1 MKNKHAKVSVV
12 FLGAALLLSPLVMLI
27 SCKQLHKT
35 PATPPPDLTNP
46 PPENPKQGNPTPQPD
61 PNPNPSNPTPNTKY
75 KVTVT
80 QPANG
85 TIEVVPALP
94 ADGMVDKGS
103 ELTFTLSAN
112 AGYKVKALT
121 IGDATYSDVT
131 DNTITK
137 KVKIEKETAVSATLE
152 AEASQPAEQITI
164 GNSLID
170 VTKDA
175 GGNIITASGNI
186 TLDKLKELAEKSTNS
201 VIINTDAL
209 TIKSFKTENKDF
221 TAYIISKDALKKAAK
236 ALSILNIENAD
247 STKQTITLDEN
258 ANIKTI
264 SGDIS
269 LKDIMECTNEETT
282 EIAKYIAN
290 NLKEKTEPDFDSANL
305 KINTFYK
312 KPKENSK
319 NIEWEY
325 TSTPITPKFLKE
337 TKLNALNKAVLNFKD
352 GDVNVPVA
360 FKSSLTD
367 YFDVNEFYKEVT
379 NGKLNILK
387 DTNITVK
394 NDKPNSIQILLRD
407 LQEKNLNS
415 SGHTYTPYIDSADL
429 LTLIKNEKLK
439 DALVIGDMYVKGNV
453 KNLLPFLIGSNKIEE
468 INNGIKFLNVKEF
481 KCPGPNVT
489 EYDGGKNNIEPLP
502 VEQLLEFR
510 RRTDILEDKVLKKD
524 TRSTRIQNLVLN
536 NIDTTTMTEEDL
548 KLLNFERNS
557 VGGNITFKNSNL
569 SKMQYKGTTGPV
581 DLTFDNTT
589 LPTSME
595 SVTARALVLKN
606 ATLAE
611 ELKTLS
617 LKKVIKRLPF
627 VRESLKIY
635 NLQNN
640 FLYKWTKE
648 EIEQF
653 EGKQYGPEE
662 FVGPRSMWDK
672 FLYKKETEFETPTIF
687 IEDNTTGS
695 IQKPTDTFLALL
707 GKNNS
712 HG

>member
-1 MKNKHAKVSVV
+1 MWTRLKKPKSRP
-12 FLGAALLLSPLVMLI
+12 S
-27 SCKQLHKT
+27 S
-35 PATPPPDLTNP
+35 PPPSIED
-46 PPENPKQGNPTPQPD
+46 
-61 PNPNPSNPTPNTKY
+61 TKY
-75 KVTVT
+75 KISIT

-85 TIEVVPALP
+85 KIEVSPSLP
-94 ADGMVDKGS
+94 ADGKVDKGS

-112 AGYKVKALT
+112 TNYKVKEL
-121 IGDATYSDVT
+121 IINGITYSDVT

-137 KVKIEKETAVSATLE
+137 KVKIEKNTAVSAVVE

-164 GNSLID
+164 GNSVIY

-175 GGNIITASGNI
+175 GGNIIKASGNI
-186 TLDKLKELAEKSTNS
+186 TLDKLKELAEKSTNN

-209 TIKSFKTENKDF
+209 TIKSFKTENNDF
-221 TAYIISKDALKKAAK
+221 TAYKISKTALKKAAK
-236 ALSILNIENAD
+236 ALSVLNIENAD

-269 LKDIMECTNEETT
+269 LEDIMECTNEETT
-282 EIAKYIAN
+282 EIAKYIAY
-290 NLKEKTEPDFDSANL
+290 NLKEKTNPDFDSANL

-312 KPKENSK
+312 KLNSE

-325 TSTPITPKFLKE
+325 ISTPITPKFLKE

-360 FKSSLTD
+360 FKSTLTD
-367 YFDVNEFYKEVT
+367 YFDVNEFYKEVTT

-394 NDKPNSIQILLRD
+394 SDKPNSIQILLRD

-453 KNLLPFLIGSNKIEE
+453 KNLLPLLIGSNKIEE

-489 EYDGGKNNIEPLP
+489 EYNGGKDNTEPLP
-502 VEQLLEFR
+502 VDQLLEFR
-510 RRTDILEDKVLKKD
+510 KRTDILEDEVLNKY

-536 NIDTTTMTEEDL
+536 NIDTTTMSQENLE
-548 KLLNFERNS
+548 LLNFEGDS

-617 LKKVIKRLPF
+617 LKKIIKRLPF

-640 FLYKWTKE
+640 FLDKWTKE

-653 EGKQYGPEE
+653 EGKEYGPEE
-662 FVGPRSMWDK
+662 FVGPRSIWDK
-672 FLYKKETEFETPTIF
+672 FLYKKETEFGTPTIF

-695 IQKPTDTFLALL
+695 IKKQQSQLLALL
-707 GKNNS
+707 QNQDMS

>member
-1 MKNKHAKVSVV
+1 MLTRLKKPKSRPS
-12 FLGAALLLSPLVMLI
+12 SP
-27 SCKQLHKT
+27 
-35 PATPPPDLTNP
+35 
-46 PPENPKQGNPTPQPD
+46 
-61 PNPNPSNPTPNTKY
+61 PSIEDTKY
-75 KVTVT
+75 KISIT

-85 TIEVVPALP
+85 KIEVSPSLP
-94 ADGMVDKGS
+94 ADGKVDKGS

-112 AGYKVKALT
+112 TNYKVKEL
-121 IGDATYSDVT
+121 IINGITYSDVT

-137 KVKIEKETAVSATLE
+137 KVKIEKNTAVSAVVE

-164 GNSLID
+164 GNSVIY

-175 GGNIITASGNI
+175 GGNIIKASGIIFLNEI
-186 TLDKLKELAEKSTNS
+186 EELAQKSTNNI
-201 VIINTDAL
+201 VIDTDAL
-209 TIKSFKTENKDF
+209 TIKSFDGTKIIEVAENDLQAVINK
-221 TAYIISKDALKKAAK
+221 
-236 ALSILNIENAD
+236 LSVLNIENQD
-247 STKQTITLDEN
+247 FTKQSITLNIEN
-258 ANIKTI
+258 NKLKIT
-264 SGDIS
+264 SVTGNIS
-269 LKDIMECTNEETT
+269 LKDITENSNEETT
-282 EIAKYIAN
+282 EIAKYIAKK
-290 NLKEKTEPDFDSANL
+290 LKENTDTNFDSSNL
-305 KINTFYK
+305 TINTFYK
-312 KPKENSK
+312 KTTGKGAPSRDSSQMNP
-319 NIEWEY
+319 EY
-325 TSTPITPKFLKE
+325 TYESTPITPKFLKE

-360 FKSSLTD
+360 FKSTLTD

-407 LQEKNLNS
+407 LQETIT
-415 SGHTYTPYIDSADL
+415 SGKFNITPYIKADQIL
-429 LTLIKNEKLK
+429 ELINNEKLT
-439 DALVIGDMYVKGNV
+439 DALVIGDMYVTGNV
-453 KNLLPFLIGSNKIEE
+453 KDLLPKLVGKND
-468 INNGIKFLNVKEF
+468 GIKFLNVKDF
-481 KCPGPNVT
+481 LCPGPNVT
-489 EYDGGKNNIEPLP
+489 EYDGGKNNMEPLP

-510 RRTDILEDKVLKKD
+510 KRTDILEDEVLEKD

-595 SVTARALVLKN
+595 SVTARALVVKN
-606 ATLAE
+606 AILPE

-617 LKKVIKRLPF
+617 LEEVIERLPF
-627 VRESLKIY
+627 VKESLKIY

-640 FLYKWTKE
+640 FLDKWPKE

-672 FLYKKETEFETPTIF
+672 FLYKKESVYGTPTMF

-695 IQKPTDTFLALL
+695 IQKQQNQLLALL
-707 GKNNS
+707 QNQGKS
-712 HG
+712 RG

>member
-1 MKNKHAKVSVV
+1 M
-12 FLGAALLLSPLVMLI
+12 
-27 SCKQLHKT
+27 
-35 PATPPPDLTNP
+35 
-46 PPENPKQGNPTPQPD
+46 
-61 PNPNPSNPTPNTKY
+61 
-75 KVTVT
+75 
-80 QPANG
+80 
-85 TIEVVPALP
+85 
-94 ADGMVDKGS
+94 
-103 ELTFTLSAN
+103 
-112 AGYKVKALT
+112 
-121 IGDATYSDVT
+121 
-131 DNTITK
+131 
-137 KVKIEKETAVSATLE
+137 E
-152 AEASQPAEQITI
+152 AEASLPTEQITI

-170 VTKDA
+170 VTKDE
-175 GGNIITASGNI
+175 GGNIIKASGNI

-209 TIKSFKTENKDF
+209 TIKSFKKENNNF
-221 TAYIISKDALKKAAK
+221 TAYKIDKDTLKKAAK
-236 ALSILNIENAD
+236 ALSVLNIENAD

-269 LKDIMECTNEETT
+269 LKDVIECTNEETM
-282 EIAKYIAN
+282 EIAKYIAY

-305 KINTFYK
+305 KINTFDK
-312 KPKENSK
+312 KRNSE

-325 TSTPITPKFLKE
+325 ISTPITPKFLKE

-352 GDVNVPVA
+352 GGVNVPVT
-360 FKSSLTD
+360 FKSTLTD
-367 YFDVNEFYKEVT
+367 YFDVNEFYKEIET
-379 NGKLNILK
+379 GKLNILK

-407 LQEKNLNS
+407 LQEKNLNG

-429 LTLIKNEKLK
+429 LTLIKNENLK

-453 KNLLPFLIGSNKIEE
+453 KNLLPLLIGSNKIEE
-468 INNGIKFLNVKEF
+468 INNGIKFLNVNEF

-489 EYDGGKNNIEPLP
+489 EYNGGNNNTEPLP

-510 RRTDILEDKVLKKD
+510 RRTDEKWDSVLQKD
-524 TRSTRIQNLVLN
+524 SRSTRIQNLILE
-536 NIDTTTMTEEDL
+536 NINTTAMLQGDL
-548 KLLNFERNS
+548 ELLNFEGNS
-557 VGGNITFKNSNL
+557 VGGNILFKSCDL

-581 DLTFDNTT
+581 DLTFDATT

-595 SVTARALVLKN
+595 NVTARTLILKN
-606 ATLAE
+606 ATLPE

-617 LKKVIKRLPF
+617 LGKVIKRLPF
-627 VRESLKIY
+627 VNESLKIY

-653 EGKQYGPEE
+653 KMKKYGPEE
-662 FVGPRSMWDK
+662 FVGPRYIWDK
-672 FLYKKETEFETPTIF
+672 FLYKKETEFGTPTIF

-695 IQKPTDTFLALL
+695 IQKIKDQYLALL
-707 GKNNS
+707 QSQGKTR
-712 HG
+712 G

>member
-1 MKNKHAKVSVV
+1 
-12 FLGAALLLSPLVMLI
+12 MLKRLKKPK
-27 SCKQLHKT
+27 SR
-35 PATPPPDLTNP
+35 PSSPPPSIED
-46 PPENPKQGNPTPQPD
+46 
-61 PNPNPSNPTPNTKY
+61 SKY
-75 KVTVT
+75 KISIT

-85 TIEVVPALP
+85 KIEVSPSLP
-94 ADGMVDKGS
+94 ADGKVDKGS

-112 AGYKVKALT
+112 TNYKVKAL
-121 IGDATYSDVT
+121 IINGIIYSDVT
-131 DNTITK
+131 DNTITQ
-137 KVKIEKETAVSATLE
+137 KVKIEKNTAVSAVVE
-152 AEASQPAEQITI
+152 EEASQPAEQITI
-164 GNSLID
+164 GNSVIY
-170 VTKDA
+170 VTKDE
-175 GGNIITASGNI
+175 GGNIIKASGNI

-209 TIKSFKTENKDF
+209 TIKSFKTGNNNF
-221 TAYIISKDALKKAAK
+221 TAYTISKDTLKKAAK
-236 ALSILNIENAD
+236 ALSVLNIENAD
-247 STKQTITLDEN
+247 STKQAITLDEN

-290 NLKEKTEPDFDSANL
+290 NLKEKTEPDFDSTNL
-305 KINTFYK
+305 KINTFDK
-312 KPKENSK
+312 KRNSE

-325 TSTPITPKFLKE
+325 ISTPITPKFLKE
-337 TKLNALNKAVLNFKD
+337 TEQNALNKAKLNFKD

-360 FKSSLTD
+360 FKSTLTD
-367 YFDVNEFYKEVT
+367 YFDVNEFYKDVKT
-379 NGKLNILK
+379 GKLNILK
-387 DTNITVK
+387 DTNITIK

-407 LQEKNLNS
+407 LQETIT
-415 SGHTYTPYIDSADL
+415 SGKFNITPYIKAEQIL
-429 LTLIKNEKLK
+429 ELINNEKLK

-453 KNLLPFLIGSNKIEE
+453 KDLLPKLVGKND
-468 INNGIKFLNVKEF
+468 GIKFLNVKEF
-481 KCPGPNVT
+481 TCPGINVT
-489 EYDGGKNNIEPLP
+489 EYDGGKNNTEPLP

-510 RRTDILEDKVLKKD
+510 RRTDEKWDSVLKKD

-569 SKMQYKGTTGPV
+569 SKMQYRGTTGPV
-581 DLTFDNTT
+581 DLTFNNTI

-617 LKKVIKRLPF
+617 LKKIIKRLPF
-627 VRESLKIY
+627 VNESLKIY

-640 FLYKWTKE
+640 FLDNFSKE

-653 EGKQYGPEE
+653 EGKEYGPEE

-672 FLYKKETEFETPTIF
+672 FLYLKETEFGTPTKF

-695 IQKPTDTFLALL
+695 IQKQQSQLLALL
-707 GKNNS
+707 QTQSKSRG
-712 HG
+712 

>member
-1 MKNKHAKVSVV
+1 
-12 FLGAALLLSPLVMLI
+12 MLTRLKKPK
-27 SCKQLHKT
+27 SR
-35 PATPPPDLTNP
+35 PSSPPPSIED
-46 PPENPKQGNPTPQPD
+46 
-61 PNPNPSNPTPNTKY
+61 SKY
-75 KVTVT
+75 KISIT

-85 TIEVVPALP
+85 KIEVSPALP
-94 ADGMVDKGS
+94 ADGKVDKGS

-112 AGYKVKALT
+112 TNYKVKEL
-121 IGDATYSDVT
+121 IINGITYSDVT
-131 DNTITK
+131 DSTITK
-137 KVKIEKETAVSATLE
+137 KVKIEKNTAVSAVVE

-164 GNSLID
+164 GNSVID
-170 VTKDA
+170 VTKDE
-175 GGNIITASGNI
+175 GGNIIKASGTIFLNEI
-186 TLDKLKELAEKSTNS
+186 EELAEKSTNS

-209 TIKSFKTENKDF
+209 TIKSFNDKGIIKVAENDLQAVVNK
-221 TAYIISKDALKKAAK
+221 
-236 ALSILNIENAD
+236 LSVLNIENQD
-247 STKQTITLDEN
+247 FTKQSITLNIEN
-258 ANIKTI
+258 NKLKIT
-264 SGDIS
+264 SVTGNIS
-269 LKDIMECTNEETT
+269 LKDITENSNEETT
-282 EIAKYIAN
+282 EIAKYIAKK
-290 NLKEKTEPDFDSANL
+290 LKENSDTNFDSSNL
-305 KINTFYK
+305 TINTFYK
-312 KPKENSK
+312 TKKRGAPSRDSSQTNPD
-319 NIEWEY
+319 Y
-325 TSTPITPKFLKE
+325 TYESTPITPKFLKE
-337 TKLNALNKAVLNFKD
+337 TEQNALNKAKLNFKD

-360 FKSSLTD
+360 FKSTLTD
-367 YFDVNEFYKEVT
+367 YFDVNEFYKEVTT

-394 NDKPNSIQILLRD
+394 SDKPNSIQILLRD

-453 KNLLPFLIGSNKIEE
+453 KNLLPLIIGSNKIEE

-489 EYDGGKNNIEPLP
+489 EYDGGKNNTEPLP

-510 RRTDILEDKVLKKD
+510 RRTDEKWDSVLKKD
-524 TRSTRIQNLVLN
+524 SRSTRIQNLVLN
-536 NIDTTTMTEEDL
+536 NVNTTTMTEEDL

-611 ELKTLS
+611 ELNTLS
-617 LKKVIKRLPF
+617 LEEVIERLPL

-640 FLYKWTKE
+640 FLDKWTKE
-648 EIEQF
+648 EIEQS
-653 EGKQYGPEE
+653 EGKEYGPEE
-662 FVGPRSMWDK
+662 FVGPRSIWDK
-672 FLYKKETEFETPTIF
+672 FLYKKETEFGTPTIF
-687 IEDNTTGS
+687 IENNTTGS
-695 IQKPTDTFLALL
+695 IQKIRDQYLALL
-707 GKNNS
+707 QNQGKS

>member
-1 MKNKHAKVSVV
+1 M
-12 FLGAALLLSPLVMLI
+12 
-27 SCKQLHKT
+27 
-35 PATPPPDLTNP
+35 
-46 PPENPKQGNPTPQPD
+46 
-61 PNPNPSNPTPNTKY
+61 
-75 KVTVT
+75 
-80 QPANG
+80 
-85 TIEVVPALP
+85 
-94 ADGMVDKGS
+94 
-103 ELTFTLSAN
+103 
-112 AGYKVKALT
+112 
-121 IGDATYSDVT
+121 
-131 DNTITK
+131 
-137 KVKIEKETAVSATLE
+137 E
-152 AEASQPAEQITI
+152 AEASQHAEQITI
-164 GNSLID
+164 GNSIID
-170 VTKDA
+170 VTKDE
-175 GGNIITASGNI
+175 GGNIIKASGNI
-186 TLDKLKELAEKSTNS
+186 TLDKIEELAEKSTNN

-209 TIKSFKTENKDF
+209 TIKSFKTENNNC
-221 TAYIISKDALKKAAK
+221 TAYTISKTALKKAAK
-236 ALSILNIENAD
+236 ALSVLNIENAD
-247 STKQTITLDEN
+247 STKQAITLDEN

-269 LKDIMECTNEETT
+269 LKDVMECTNNEETT

-305 KINTFYK
+305 KINTFNK
-312 KPKENSK
+312 KRKGNSE

-337 TKLNALNKAVLNFKD
+337 TKLNALNKAKLNFKD

-360 FKSSLTD
+360 FKSTLTD

-379 NGKLNILK
+379 TNGKLNILQ

-453 KNLLPFLIGSNKIEE
+453 KNLLPLLIGSNKIEE

-489 EYDGGKNNIEPLP
+489 EYNGGNNNTEPLP
-502 VEQLLEFR
+502 IDQLLEFR
-510 RRTDILEDKVLKKD
+510 RRTDEKWDSVLKKD

-557 VGGNITFKNSNL
+557 VTGNIIFKNSNL

-606 ATLAE
+606 AILPE

-617 LKKVIKRLPF
+617 LEEVIERLPF

-672 FLYKKETEFETPTIF
+672 FLYKKETEFGTPTIF

-695 IQKPTDTFLALL
+695 IQKHTNTSLALL
-707 GKNNS
+707 QNQGKS